1 MEVILNFQTRKRRV
15 IAQRL
20 LEGET
25 VNKAELIDNVVKKT
39 KLTKKDASAAV
50 DATLDT
56 IKKGTRKGVILA
68 GFGSFSVSNRKAR
81 VGRNP
86 RTGEEIKIRASKG
99 VRFRPGKDY
108 KSML

>member
-1 MEVILNFQTRKRRV
+1 ME
-15 IAQRL
+15 
-20 LEGET
+20 GDP
-25 VNKAELIDNVVKKT
+25 VNKAELIENVVKTT

-50 DATLDT
+50 DATLAA
-56 IKKGTRKGVILA
+56 IKKGTKKGVVIA

>member
-1 MEVILNFQTRKRRV
+1 M
-15 IAQRL
+15 
-20 LEGET
+20 
-25 VNKAELIDNVVKKT
+25 NKAELIESVIKKT
-39 KLTKKDASAAV
+39 NLTKKDASAAV
-50 DATLDT
+50 DATLEA
-56 IKKGTRKGVILA
+56 IKKGTKKGVILA
-68 GFGSFSVSNRKAR
+68 GFGSFSVSSRKAR